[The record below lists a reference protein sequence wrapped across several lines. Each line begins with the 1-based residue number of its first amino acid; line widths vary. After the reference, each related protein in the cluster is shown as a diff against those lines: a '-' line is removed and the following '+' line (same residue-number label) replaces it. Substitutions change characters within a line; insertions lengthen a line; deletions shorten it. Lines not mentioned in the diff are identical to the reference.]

1 MDRKEQMEVEAL
13 AAKILKTYFSDA
25 DVEFAIST
33 FAEDI
38 VWIGGGQS
46 QRAEGK
52 SEVSVQF
59 RAGRKRMAENKISEE
74 EYHVMD
80 LGNGCFLCTAISRL
94 VSAKTSDLNI
104 DTRQRCTFI
113 FRKKEKAWETVHI
126 HWSIPYIGAEDDSF
140 LSEEPN
146 QERYERLQSA
156 LLAKNQEYNNQIL
169 FLERLFDTLPCGIL
183 QFSTDPN
190 HTVIAVNAMNWK
202 FYGYNSEEEYR
213 ADIESPLKTVRP
225 EDNDWITA
233 IIDGLE
239 LNGESVSYRR
249 KCNKKTG
256 EEAWINVVMGREV
269 NHKGQ
274 EVIQALFT
282 DITEQVQL
290 EEEQRQERAMES
302 RSLRTA
308 ICTTY
313 PVIVHVNLTQDTY
326 KFYLRTEKMK
336 KLPDEGKY
344 SDMLED
350 CIQRAYPSYREDF
363 AAKFNKEEILRR
375 FSDGE
380 REIYMELQ
388 QTWNDEKYHWMS
400 QQLIYIE
407 NPFNNDVMAIEMIKF
422 LDDQRAE
429 SAKQEQLL
437 RDALAAA
444 KAANHAK
451 SDFLSRM
458 SHDIRTPMNAIIGMS
473 SIGLMK
479 AEDSQ
484 AVKECFKKIEFS
496 SQYLLSLI
504 NDILDMTR
512 IEANKMEIT
521 DEIFDIDA
529 LMNEVNQIIFP
540 QAAEKGLAFHINM
553 NEKVEKNYIG
563 DALRIKQVLLNLLSN
578 ALKFTPEGGN
588 VGINVRER
596 ERKNGYAYLEL
607 QVKDNGIGMSKEF
620 MKKIFNPFEQ
630 EAPGS
635 ARDNVGSGLGLAIV
649 YNLVQLMG
657 GTVQVESKK
666 HRGSRFVIQIP
677 LQLVDDGINVKHP
690 DFSAQE
696 IVLHTDENKAETPK
710 LQGLRVLLAEDN
722 ELNREIA
729 VEILSM
735 EGAEVDVA
743 ENGCQAVDLFAQ
755 QEEGIY
761 DVVLMDIRMPIMN
774 GIEATK
780 AIRAMNRK
788 DASSI
793 PIIAMTANAF
803 SEDKQIAFE
812 AEMTGYMIKPLNIE
826 KLITEMETYK
836 KKR

>member
-1 MDRKEQMEVEAL
+1 MNRKEQTEVEAL
-13 AAKILKTYFSDA
+13 AAKILKTYFCDA
-25 DVEFAIST
+25 DVEFVIST

-38 VWIGGGQS
+38 VWIGGGES

-52 SEVSVQF
+52 REVSAQF
-59 RAGRKRMAENKISEE
+59 RAGRKRMSKNKISEE
-74 EYHVMD
+74 EYHAMD
-80 LGNGCFLCTAISRL
+80 LGNGCFLCTALSRL
-94 VSAKTSDLNI
+94 ASAKTSGLNI
-104 DTRQRCTFI
+104 DNRQCCTFI
-113 FRKKEKAWETVHI
+113 FRKKEKLWETVHI
-126 HWSIPYIGAEDDSF
+126 HWYIPYIGAEDTSL
-140 LSEEPN
+140 LSEKPN

-202 FYGYNSEEEYR
+202 FYGYTSEEEYR
-213 ADIESPLKTVRP
+213 ADIISPLKTVRP
-225 EDNDWITA
+225 EDYDWIVST
-233 IIDGLE
+233 IDSLE

-313 PVIVHVNLTQDTY
+313 PVIIHVNLTQDTY
-326 KFYLRTEKMK
+326 KFYLRTQKMK
-336 KLPDEGKY
+336 KLPDEGRY

-350 CIQRAYPSYREDF
+350 FIERAYPSYQEDF

-375 FSDGE
+375 FSAGE

-388 QTWNDEKYHWMS
+388 QTWNDEKYHWMLI
-400 QQLIYIE
+400 QLIYVE
-407 NPFNNDVMAIEMIKF
+407 NPFNEDVMAIEMIKF

-484 AVKECFKKIEFS
+484 AVRECFKKIEFS

-512 IEANKMEIT
+512 IETNKMEIT
-521 DEIFDIDA
+521 DEIFVVDD
-529 LMNEVNQIIFP
+529 LMNEVNQIILP
-540 QAAEKGLAFHINM
+540 QAIEKGLAFHINL
-553 NEKVEKNYIG
+553 NEKVERNYIG
-563 DALRIKQVLLNLLSN
+563 DALRIKQILLNLLSN
-578 ALKFTPEGGN
+578 ALKFTPKGGN
-588 VGINVRER
+588 IGINVRER
-596 ERKNGYAYLEL
+596 ERKNGYAYLEM
-607 QVKDNGIGMSKEF
+607 QVKDNGIGMSEEF

-630 EAPGS
+630 EAPGN

-657 GTVQVESKK
+657 GTIHVESKK
-666 HRGSRFVIQIP
+666 HRGSRFIVQIP
-677 LQLVDDGINVKHP
+677 LQFVDDGIHEKHL

-696 IVLHTDENKAETPK
+696 TVLYTDENKEETQK

-722 ELNREIA
+722 ELNQEIA
-729 VEILSM
+729 IEILTM
-735 EGAEVDVA
+735 EGAKVDIA

-755 QEEGIY
+755 QEEGTY
-761 DVVLMDIRMPIMN
+761 DVVLMDIRMPVMN

-780 AIRAMNRK
+780 AIRAMSRK
-788 DASSI
+788 DALSI

-826 KLITEMETYK
+826 KLITELETYMK
-836 KKR
+836 NR